1 VSKDD
6 ITRQSLELG
15 QWDTVLSLVGAFA
28 VNSSI
33 VVVASSSF
41 SASVAG
47 GSVSLEDAASL
58 SGAYRLLQPA
68 LGAASSFLFAAA
80 LLASGQSST
89 FTGTLA
95 GQVVMEG
102 FLHVRLPPFARRL
115 VTRCVAILP
124 AAAAVVLAG
133 DAGLNRLLVL
143 SQVTLS
149 FQLPF
154 AILPLV
160 YFATAPWALGPF
172 TVSRLTGATGW
183 AICAFVLSL
192 NAYMLYTALT
202 EEGGW
207 SG

>member
-1 VSKDD
+1 MSKED

-33 VVVASSSF
+33 VVVASASF
-41 SASVAG
+41 SGEVASGV
-47 GSVSLEDAASL
+47 VSLDDASSL

-68 LGAASSFLFAAA
+68 LGRASSYLFAAA

-89 FTGTLA
+89 FTGTMA

-102 FLHVRLPPFARRL
+102 FLHLRLPPFARRL

-124 AAAAVVLAG
+124 AAIAVVLAG

-154 AILPLV
+154 AIIPLV
-160 YFATAPWALGPF
+160 YFTTSNWAMGPF
-172 TVSRLTGATGW
+172 TVSRFTGVMGW
-183 AICAFVLSL
+183 AICAFVLAL